1 VFLDWFK
8 EMRDE
13 HDIYIYKIGYDPW
26 HMDDSIVQQMRD
38 EFGAKSMVEVRQG
51 VATLSQPMKDLAA
64 ELDANRIVYN
74 NNPVDKYCL
83 MNTYTK
89 TDINGNIQPNKGAS
103 QTKRID
109 GTAALLDGYV
119 VLTDNREEYES
130 II

>member
-1 VFLDWFK
+1 
-8 EMRDE
+8 
-13 HDIYIYKIGYDPW
+13 
-26 HMDDSIVQQMRD
+26 
-38 EFGAKSMVEVRQG
+38 MVEVRQG